1 MLSLKKDMNLYEVSE
16 DEVPGFEPVEV
27 YLTVSPKD
35 CLMVSP
41 RQALWFPLVKSLKYP
56 A

>member
-1 MLSLKKDMNLYEVSE
+1 MLSLKKDMNLYEISE

-35 CLMVSP
+35 CLMISP
-41 RQALWFPLVKSLKYP
+41 RQAL
-56 A
+56 